1 MKNFKFN
8 KRKYS
13 KERLMRVLLYPV
25 ISEKSLYILKKNK
38 IIVFNVLCNSN
49 KIEIKFAIEKLLK
62 VKVKSISILN
72 RIGKKKRF
80 GNFSSHRKTI
90 RRAFIK
96 LKNIENINSLKDI
109 IK

>member
-1 MKNFKFN
+1 MKNFKFD
-8 KRKYS
+8 KKKYN
-13 KERLMRVLLYPV
+13 KERLMRILLYPI

-38 IIVFNVLCNSN
+38 IIVFYVLRNSN
-49 KIEIKFAIEKLLK
+49 KIEIKFAIERLLN
-62 VKVKSISILN
+62 VKVESISILN

-80 GNFSSHRKTI
+80 GNFFNYRKTT

-96 LKNIENINSLKDI
+96 LKNIKNINLFKDI